1 MAVAA
6 SYGQLRAAAEQRPTE
21 QHAAGGARPNS
32 AIERP
37 LRRFPIDRYGSQAVP
52 DDVLLS
58 AETSLRR
65 TTSIVLAAGVTAG
78 RPCPPHIIV
87 REEVTPEGSQT
98 VSRSFIKSGWPLCLR
113 RDAGAFTFCRIGRW
127 HSSRKQKPP
136 QWLMMPT
143 RVPGNGEWV
152 GVYPR

>member
-58 AETSLRR
+58 A
-65 TTSIVLAAGVTAG
+65 
-78 RPCPPHIIV
+78 
-87 REEVTPEGSQT
+87 
-98 VSRSFIKSGWPLCLR
+98 KSGPPRLHLLFILTSSSSPRKLTNLR
-113 RDAGAFTFCRIGRW
+113 FLA
-127 HSSRKQKPP
+127 
-136 QWLMMPT
+136 
-143 RVPGNGEWV
+143 
-152 GVYPR
+152 